1 MKVSTQLQKIAAKA
15 KQDPKA
21 CFTSLAHVLTPDFLR
36 ETWRQLN
43 RKGASGVDGET
54 IEAFELHREERIEA
68 LVGRLKAG
76 QYHAPPVRRVEI
88 PKGHG
93 KTRPLGIPTVEDRL
107 LQRAVARILSTIYEE
122 DFLAG
127 SFGYRTG
134 RNPHMALKALRDH
147 VVTGKVSYIYE
158 TDIQGYFTNIN
169 HQWLRTMIALRIAD
183 PVITGLIGK
192 WVNAGVME
200 HGVVARPA
208 AGTPQGGPIS
218 PCLANVYLHYVIDLW
233 FEKRVKKALQ
243 GEAYLTRFVDDF
255 VVAFQY
261 KQDAEDFDHM
271 LRERMQGFGLRLA
284 PEKTR
289 LVLFGR
295 FARER
300 AAARGGHAGTFEFLG
315 FKHVCGVDA
324 KGKFAVVRIPSEKS
338 CRKFLDHTYEW
349 LKRHRHWRRRDQ
361 QRHLS
366 MQLKGFY
373 QYFALHR
380 CVPKL
385 KRVKHHVEKQ
395 WRHTIKRQSQRHAV
409 FWSYLRSR
417 AWFVLPHPKVLH
429 PGF

>member
-1 MKVSTQLQKIAAKA
+1 MSTQLLKIAARA

-21 CFTSLAHVLTPDFLR
+21 RFTSLAHVLTPDFLR

-43 RKGASGVDGET
+43 RKGASGIDGET
-54 IEAFELHREERIEA
+54 IAEFESNLEERIED
-68 LVGRLKAG
+68 LWRRLKAG
-76 QYHAPPVRRVEI
+76 QYQAPPVRRVEI
-88 PKGHG
+88 PKGNG

-107 LQRAVARILSTIYEE
+107 LQRAVTRILSAIYEQ
-122 DFLAG
+122 DFLAC

-147 VVTGKVSYIYE
+147 IVTGKVRHVYE
-158 TDIQGYFTNIN
+158 TDIQGYFTNLN
-169 HQWLRTMIALRIAD
+169 HQWLRKMIALRIAD

-192 WVNAGVME
+192 WLKAGVME
-200 HGVVARPA
+200 HGVVARPD

-218 PCLANVYLHYVIDLW
+218 PCLANVYLHYVLDLW
-233 FEKRVKKALQ
+233 FEKRAKRYMQ

-261 KQDAEDFDHM
+261 KRDAENFDRK
-271 LRERMQGFGLRLA
+271 LKIRLKIFGLSLT

-289 LVLFGR
+289 MILFGR
-295 FARER
+295 FARES
-300 AAARGGHAGTFEFLG
+300 AESYGMKPGTFEFLG
-315 FKHVCGVDA
+315 FKHVSGIDT

-338 CRKFLDHTYEW
+338 CRKFLDSTYEW
-349 LKRHRHWRRRDQ
+349 LRRHRHWRRRDQ
-361 QRHLS
+361 QRHLAS
-366 MQLKGFY
+366 RLKGFY
-373 QYFALHR
+373 HYFALHR

-385 KRVKHHVEKQ
+385 ERVKHHVEKQ
-395 WRHTIKRQSQRHAV
+395 WRHAIKRQSQRHRV

-417 AWFVLPHPKVLH
+417 SWFELPQPKVLH